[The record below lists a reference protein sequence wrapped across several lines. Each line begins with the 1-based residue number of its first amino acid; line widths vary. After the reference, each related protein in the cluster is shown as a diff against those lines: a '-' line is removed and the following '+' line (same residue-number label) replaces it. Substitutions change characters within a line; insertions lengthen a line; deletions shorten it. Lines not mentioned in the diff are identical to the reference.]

1 MAQGIDSEYDCTQY
15 AHQIAEKYTFVG
27 RYYRMP
33 PPYSHYPTLTRL
45 EAQALSAAGL
55 SLASI
60 WEYISGSQGRIE
72 SLNYNAGLNEG
83 GRAYKQALALPQP
96 DGTPIYFAVD
106 EGYDP
111 QKPEYAG
118 PIDDYFKGVN
128 DAFAQA
134 AGPGNQPKYAI
145 GVYGTRRRLRMA
157 ERQGEG
163 RLNLA
168 CERKAV
174 AGLFVCRLGRQTRVP
189 RPGVAVRT

>member
-72 SLNYNAGLNEG
+72 SLNYNAGVNEG

-106 EGYDP
+106 EGYDRKNP
-111 QKPEYAG
+111 NMRARSTTISRASMMPLL
-118 PIDDYFKGVN
+118 
-128 DAFAQA
+128 
-134 AGPGNQPKYAI
+134 
-145 GVYGTRRRLRMA
+145 RRA
-157 ERQGEG
+157 ETNRSTLSG
-163 RLNLA
+163 RTDPA
-168 CERKAV
+168 PSAH
-174 AGLFVCRLGRQTRVP
+174 G
-189 RPGVAVRT
+189 

>member
-72 SLNYNAGLNEG
+72 SLNYKC
-83 GRAYKQALALPQP
+83 RPQ
-96 DGTPIYFAVD
+96 
-106 EGYDP
+106 
-111 QKPEYAG
+111 
-118 PIDDYFKGVN
+118 
-128 DAFAQA
+128 
-134 AGPGNQPKYAI
+134 
-145 GVYGTRRRLRMA
+145 RRR
-157 ERQGEG
+157 
-163 RLNLA
+163 A
-168 CERKAV
+168 CVQASPCF
-174 AGLFVCRLGRQTRVP
+174 AS
-189 RPGVAVRT
+189 A